1 MSQLI
6 VTAEGYKKMQDE
18 LEYLKTTRRHEVAD
32 RLKDAISYGDLSENS
47 EYQEAK
53 EEQAFLEGK
62 ISSLAKE
69 IQNAT
74 IEKTSG
80 AKDSIHL
87 GSKIILKIEESEAEE
102 YEIVGARE
110 ADPFLNKISNESPVG
125 QGLLGRK
132 QGEVFTI
139 DAPVGKVKYEII
151 EIKTK

>member
-1 MSQLI
+1 MSQII

-18 LEYLKTTRRHEVAD
+18 LEYLKTTRRQEIAD

-62 ISSLAKE
+62 ISSLSKE
-69 IQNAT
+69 IQNAV

-80 AKDSIHL
+80 SKDSIHL
-87 GSKIILKIEESEAEE
+87 GSKVELKIDGESEEE

-110 ADPFLNKISNESPVG
+110 ADPFTNKISNESPVG

-132 QGEVFTI
+132 KGEIFFV
-139 DAPVGKVKYEII
+139 DAPVGKVEYEITNI
-151 EIKTK
+151 VK

>member
-1 MSQLI
+1 MSQII
-6 VTAEGYKKMQDE
+6 VTAEGYRRMQDE
-18 LEYLKTTRRHEVAD
+18 LEHLKTTRRQEVAD

-69 IQNAT
+69 VQNAV
-74 IEKTSG
+74 IEKTTGS
-80 AKDSIHL
+80 KDSIHL
-87 GSKIILKIEESEAEE
+87 GSKIELQVDGGTAEE

-132 QGEVFTI
+132 KGEVFTI
-139 DAPVGKVKYEII
+139 NAPVGKVEYTIVKIL
-151 EIKTK
+151 K